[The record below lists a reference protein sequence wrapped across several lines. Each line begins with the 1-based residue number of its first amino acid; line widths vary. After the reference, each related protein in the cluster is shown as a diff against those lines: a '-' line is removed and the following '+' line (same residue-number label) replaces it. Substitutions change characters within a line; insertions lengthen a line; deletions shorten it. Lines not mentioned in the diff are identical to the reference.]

1 MIKDQNYTGRKI
13 LLVEDNKLNQLIAK
27 KFLQNQ
33 GFEISVTENGS
44 EAVMYLQS
52 SPEVDL
58 VLMDIH
64 MPEMDGYEA
73 TRIVR
78 EMGGEYFTDLPIV
91 AFTSDSSD
99 EIREMALKSG
109 MNDIVIKPFQ
119 PTDLLNAIGKNLS
132 KKPKATSSD
141 EFPQLK
147 IYSEGD
153 HNYETELK
161 ILFANNLGL
170 LKGSTSS
177 FVQTGNLT
185 LYKEVLHQCKTTV
198 VILDDKKLNDLLGQI
213 VMEAET
219 TSGDKSSLIVEL
231 ASQINT
237 CCDDLIHRLGK
248 K

>member
-1 MIKDQNYTGRKI
+1 MTMDEDYAGRKI

-44 EAVMYLQS
+44 EAVSFLQTS
-52 SPEVDL
+52 REVDL

-64 MPEMDGYEA
+64 MPTMDGYQA
-73 TRIVR
+73 TKMVR
-78 EMGGEYFTDLPIV
+78 EMEGQYFTDLPIV
-91 AFTSDSSD
+91 AFTSDTSD
-99 EIREMALKSG
+99 EIRELAFKAG

-119 PTDLLNAIGKNLS
+119 PAELLSAIGKNLR
-132 KKPKATSSD
+132 KKGKPDSEE

-153 HNYETELK
+153 RDYEAELK

-170 LKGSTSS
+170 LKEATSA
-177 FVQTGNLT
+177 FAEADNLIR
-185 LYKEVLHQCKTTV
+185 YKEVLHQCKTTV
-198 VILDDKKLNDLLGQI
+198 VILDDKKLIDLLQQI
-213 VMEAET
+213 VSEAEK
-219 TSGDKSSLIVEL
+219 SAGGKSSAISEL
-231 ASQINT
+231 ASKINSS
-237 CCDDLIHRLGK
+237 CDNLIQRLGK